1 MTMMTINSPASA
13 EKTFDAKESVINI
26 QTIPMINGITTIPE
40 LILAPQMDIP
50 PNEEKKL
57 DDTITFCDKLNN
69 PATSITIP
77 ATNVI
82 SSCFGFFIY
91 SSISTTVCESI
102 CYAVNFTAVPETR
115 ISAPPATIVVEAN
128 LTYTTASAPM
138 LIAWLI

>member
-26 QTIPMINGITTIPE
+26 QTIPMIKGITTIPE

-57 DDTITFCDKLNN
+57 DDTITFCDKINN

-77 ATNVI
+77 QQM
-82 SSCFGFFIY
+82 SSAHVLA
-91 SSISTTVCESI
+91 SSYTPPFLPL
-102 CYAVNFTAVPETR
+102 YVNQSV
-115 ISAPPATIVVEAN
+115 
-128 LTYTTASAPM
+128 M
-138 LIAWLI
+138 L